1 MRVEALTSRAP
12 IYVAALIVWV
22 PFVSS
27 LAAAA
32 DNTTATTSAPAIRA
46 TCIEPSGS
54 SCPKDNSAMEH
65 EETYKGTTIHI
76 RTIRAPDGA
85 WQASAEVANQTSVAP
100 LAAPGTYASEQEA
113 RSAALSTA
121 AAHVDRS
128 RAGVGKP

>member
-1 MRVEALTSRAP
+1 LKALTSRAP

-32 DNTTATTSAPAIRA
+32 DNTATPAPALRA
-46 TCIEPSGS
+46 TCTEQSGS
-54 SCPKDNSAMEH
+54 SCPKDDSAMEH
-65 EETYKGTTIHI
+65 EETYKGTKIRI
-76 RTIRAPDGA
+76 RTDRAPDGA